1 MDRRWIR
8 SIGLE
13 NVSFAFESRHFLLG
27 LAVDLAPKRRFEARK
42 VSHFTL
48 RGIQGRSGPFGESMH
63 STLESI
69 SVRNICQMGTK
80 KRLFMGLSHEKYWFF
95 DDPQGTSHEVTLL
108 LPLHTKS
115 IPRKTSFVKMSRG
128 KPPKSLKRPRGKP
141 PINHLASFWLFF
153 PLPRNRRLS

>member
-108 LPLHTKS
+108 VS
-115 IPRKTSFVKMSRG
+115 ISNLTACILKKKTGLSHKMSIFRLKTSQSSSG
-128 KPPKSLKRPRGKP
+128 
-141 PINHLASFWLFF
+141 
-153 PLPRNRRLS
+153 